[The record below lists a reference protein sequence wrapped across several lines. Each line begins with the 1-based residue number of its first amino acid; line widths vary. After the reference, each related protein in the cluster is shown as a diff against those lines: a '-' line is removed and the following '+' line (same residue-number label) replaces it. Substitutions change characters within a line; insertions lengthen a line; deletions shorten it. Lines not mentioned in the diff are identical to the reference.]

1 MEPQQITLFGV
12 PIDLGAENLGVSIGP
27 DAFRHQM
34 IVEKLSSVGF
44 QVNDAGNI
52 KVRDHSE
59 INVGNP
65 RLRYLEEVVR
75 VNEEVAAKTE
85 AAVKDGQLALVLGGD
100 TSICLGA
107 VSGASIAL
115 NGELGLIY
123 FDAHGDLNTDE
134 TTLTGNI
141 HGMQVAA
148 LMGIGNEALTKLHGD
163 KVKIQK
169 DNMLHVGGSNF
180 DKAEMDLIERE
191 HIHMFTLFDLLSQG
205 LQAAFAKVDA
215 LVERVPNLWVS
226 LDLDV
231 LDRLYA
237 PGAGMP
243 NNKGLSYREIS
254 VLAEYIGKKGNVRGL
269 DLVEYSPLQ
278 DEQRKTAE
286 LGIELITTFLGKN
299 YSWYT
304 GYLEEHRIG

>member
-1 MEPQQITLFGV
+1 MSPAQVTLFGV
-12 PIDLGAENLGVSIGP
+12 PLDLGAENLGVSIGP
-27 DAFRHQM
+27 DAFRHQL
-34 IVEKLSSVGF
+34 IVEKLASVGF
-44 QVNDAGNI
+44 EVTDAGNI
-52 KVRDHSE
+52 DVRDHTE
-59 INVGNP
+59 LAVGDP
-65 RLRYLEEVVR
+65 RLRYLEEIVR
-75 VNEEVAAKTE
+75 VNEKVAAKTAE
-85 AAVKDGQLALVLGGD
+85 ILRAGSRALVLGGD

-107 VSGASIAL
+107 VSGASVAL
-115 NGELGLIY
+115 NGQLGLIY
-123 FDAHGDLNTDE
+123 FDAHGDMNTDQ

-148 LMGIGNEALTKLHGD
+148 LMGMGHDKLTQLYGD
-163 KVKIQK
+163 SVKIQK
-169 DNMLHVGGSNF
+169 ENLLHVGASNF
-180 DKAEMDLIERE
+180 DPAELQLIERE
-191 HIHMFTLFDLLSQG
+191 NIHMFTLFDLLSQG
-205 LQAAFAKVDA
+205 LQAAFAKIDA
-215 LVERVPNLWVS
+215 LATSMPNLWVS

-243 NNKGLSYREIS
+243 NNKGLNYREIS
-254 VLAEYIGKKGNVRGL
+254 VLAEYIGKHGNVVGL

-299 YSWYT
+299 YSWYS